1 MAESCDRKLVSK
13 SEFEL
18 PPHDTVNGTMTNE
31 VTKTASKRT
40 LGFISLPL
48 TVDSTTYQALVVV
61 SNGLRLVYRLN
72 ACLNDLTHSSRLLTS
87 DPISTHSSS
96 ETEPS

>member
-1 MAESCDRKLVSK
+1 M
-13 SEFEL
+13 
-18 PPHDTVNGTMTNE
+18 MTNE
-31 VTKTASKRT
+31 ETKAVSKRT
-40 LGFISLPL
+40 LGFIYLYLPL
-48 TVDSTTYQALVVV
+48 RVDDTTYRTRVVV

-72 ACLNDLTHSSRLLTS
+72 ACLNELTHSSRLLTS